1 MKRDAHEKRLYA
13 WRRLSRAVDRQITS
27 AGEAKNR
34 AALWA
39 KVWGARAGF
48 GGGASSR

>member
-1 MKRDAHEKRLYA
+1 MKRTSEQRRQYAWKRL
-13 WRRLSRAVDRQITS
+13 SHAVDRQITS